1 MVDLSARTESDN
13 HGAGEDLR
21 ACREVR
27 GQRESREEDRVES
40 RVSVAALGGM
50 SKKESDGGRVDREH
64 AAREEGECERILR
77 RTGTVSLEIWL

>member
-27 GQRESREEDRVES
+27 GQRESREEDRVKS

-50 SKKESDGGRVDREH
+50 SKKESDGGRVDRVGYLPPEKK
-64 AAREEGECERILR
+64 ERVNEYY
-77 RTGTVSLEIWL
+77 GGQV